1 MSFSITNLH
10 AAGARLAIEG
20 KLDGAVAFVLERE
33 LSALLGAR
41 PLRVELDVSRLR
53 YVDGAGIGL
62 VLSFARRLHAQGGL
76 LALSGVE
83 AQASIWRELIQL
95 AQA

>member
-1 MSFSITNLH
+1 VE
-10 AAGARLAIEG
+10 AAGERQHQA
-20 KLDGAVAFVLERE
+20 DPGAVAFVLERE

>member
-1 MSFSITNLH
+1 VSFSITNLH

-20 KLDGAVAFVLERE
+20 KL
-33 LSALLGAR
+33 
-41 PLRVELDVSRLR
+41 
-53 YVDGAGIGL
+53 DGAGIGL